1 MEVKILVYLITGLA
15 ALGLLAYMSGKYK
28 LSRYQLMIFFL
39 LTLFWSANVI
49 IRAYR
54 KSYALNPPEAGGLGL
69 DFAQAAVIA
78 SGYGFISI
86 FARAIVLFLSDRWQ
100 SRKKVIL
107 LGLIS
112 VALTGL
118 WVLLSPD
125 FSSLLASSLA
135 LGLGAS
141 MLSLF
146 NLFFA
151 ESFAEKEALL
161 SVSILS
167 VAPLLAEFIMSSFQ
181 YAFTLEGEENYP
193 ALWFLSILFSLVAMV
208 FLFFVKEKKSERLS
222 AAGKGNMNR
231 EAFLSVIRDKR
242 SWLYAFLGVIISL
255 IRFST
260 SGSNMITYF
269 QSDLVQMNAL
279 MVAYSDFVYA
289 IAQLLAGVLI
299 GTVLSRRLGLK
310 KSLLL
315 GIFCGS
321 FFNLLLLL
329 SRDPALLFYT
339 SMLQGF
345 SYGITYNALIG
356 LTMLS
361 VELHLR
367 DMSMAFF
374 QTFFALGIF
383 YGDMIYKTVADLLA
397 GNSVE
402 ATYHNV
408 FLFIFI
414 LSLLLLALVAVAVK
428 DTVAIKDTGAER
440 KSEEPAGSGAHG
452 AIDQ

>member
-1 MEVKILVYLITGLA
+1 MIQEVYDFYYGKCRRKGKAHAMEVKILVYLITALA
-15 ALGLLAYMSGKYK
+15 ALGLLAYMSKKYK

-69 DFAQAAVIA
+69 DFAKAAVIA

-112 VALTGL
+112 MALTGL
-118 WVLLSPD
+118 WVLARD
-125 FSSLLASSLA
+125 SSLPST
-135 LGLGAS
+135 
-141 MLSLF
+141 
-146 NLFFA
+146 
-151 ESFAEKEALL
+151 
-161 SVSILS
+161 SILS

-181 YAFTLEGEENYP
+181 YAFTIEGEENYP

-299 GTVLSRRLGLK
+299 GTVLSRRFGLK

-414 LSLLLLALVAVAVK
+414 LSILLLALVAVAVK
-428 DTVAIKDTGAER
+428 DTVAIKDTVAER